1 MSNNQ
6 NRKDSNEFRAN
17 DRVRQYVKRIVE
29 CMGLHYIF
37 ASMYEANVLV
47 GEGDFPVVIDVLPT
61 SGSVSVRQGYF
72 RDAPNCLLFFCD
84 KTDLDYNAEREQP
97 KIARMKHLAFEFIAE
112 ANKSGYFEPI
122 TDATYEVMYDRTDVA
137 VSGVALS
144 LTLQDAVGVCV

>member
-1 MSNNQ
+1 MNNNQ
-6 NRKDSNEFRAN
+6 NKKDSSECRAN

-29 CMGLHYIF
+29 CMGLRYIF
-37 ASMYEANVLV
+37 ASRYEANVLV
-47 GEGDFPVVIDVLPT
+47 GEGDFPVVVDILPT
-61 SGSVSVRQGYF
+61 LGSVSVRQGYF

-84 KTDLDYNAEREQP
+84 RTDLDYNAEREQP
-97 KIARMKHLAFEFIAE
+97 KIARMKQLAFEFIAE

-122 TDATYEVMYDRTDVA
+122 MDATYEVMYDRTDVA

>member
-6 NRKDSNEFRAN
+6 NRSNNAECQAN
-17 DRVRQYVKRIVE
+17 DKVRQCVKRIVE
-29 CMGLHYIF
+29 CMGLRYLF
-37 ASMYEANVLV
+37 ASMYEANLLV

-61 SGSVSVRQGYF
+61 SGSVSIRQGYF

-84 KTDLDYNAEREQP
+84 KTDLDYNADREQP
-97 KIARMKHLAFEFIAE
+97 KVARMKHLAFEFIAE